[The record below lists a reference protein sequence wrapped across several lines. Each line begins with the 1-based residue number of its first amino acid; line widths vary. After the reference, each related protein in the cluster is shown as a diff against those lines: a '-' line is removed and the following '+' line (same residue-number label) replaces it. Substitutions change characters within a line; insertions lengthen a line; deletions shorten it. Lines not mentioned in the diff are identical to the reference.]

1 MLDSK
6 ELIRIEKKFSSLN
19 LFLAG
24 TLIVYYMIF
33 KWFGR
38 MDLAPAAL
46 SFGISVVLLGI
57 DFGLG
62 KFDFFESDF
71 LIKIIKFCELLSFA
85 IFTFYGGGFVLNV
98 FIAGMAYFLISVQVL
113 ISYDITEV
121 YSRITATIFNIIPL
135 CISLITGILFKGS
148 TNFYIFIGLVFLSVF
163 VVCEASFLN
172 TFSEVFNILYGKIN
186 VLNEM
191 VISNREENDT
201 MKVTQQKIIQVNEQL
216 SLQRFKLQKANERIV
231 RNNKETMLLNLI
243 AKDVTVYLEKDKLM
257 QAFTDNIIKYMQYD
271 VCYMALV
278 DNERESFSH
287 YMAYSE
293 DSRISKVNKNI
304 FEKKYFVME
313 NLNSHSVVYMNN
325 YAHVKMECF
334 RGSRIRS
341 AVIYPVIINDD
352 TSALYIIG
360 SKEEDY
366 FKDGEK
372 FINNLFSQI
381 TLAFNNVI
389 LYSKMHDMAVKDAL
403 TGIYNRQYFNSM
415 YNEFMQQC
423 LKQKR
428 TLTIVLFDIDKFK
441 NINDTY
447 GHVFGDEVIRYC
459 GHMALKYTTGEQTFA
474 VRYGGEEFVMVFP
487 DKSVNYVLDR
497 CQEMHEEIKKNEFE
511 VKGQTIHINIS
522 LGIASYPEHCTNPE
536 EQVNLADRAMY
547 YSKEHGRGRITV
559 YTPTFEQE

>member
-24 TLIVYYMIF
+24 TLIVYYLIF
-33 KWFGR
+33 RWFGR
-38 MDLAPAAL
+38 MDFAPSAL

-57 DFGLG
+57 DFVLG

-71 LIKIIKFCELLSFA
+71 LIKIIKFCELFSFA
-85 IFTFYGGGFVLNV
+85 IFTFYSGGFVLNV
-98 FIAGMAYFLISVQVL
+98 FIAGIAYFLISLQVL

-121 YSRITATIFNIIPL
+121 YSRITVTIFNVIPL
-135 CISLITGILFKGS
+135 CISLITGLLFKGS
-148 TNFYIFIGLVFLSVF
+148 TNFYIFIALAFLSIF
-163 VVCEASFLN
+163 VVCEAGFLN

-201 MKVTQQKIIQVNEQL
+201 MKATQQKIIQVNEQL
-216 SLQRFKLQKANERIV
+216 SLQRFKLQKANERII
-231 RNNKETMLLNLI
+231 RNNKETILLNLI

-257 QAFTDNIIKYMQYD
+257 KAFSDNIMKYMQYD
-271 VCYMALV
+271 VCYMALM
-278 DNERESFSH
+278 DNESESFIH
-287 YMAYSE
+287 YMACSE
-293 DSRISKVNKNI
+293 NSRISNVNRSI

-313 NLNSHSVVYMNN
+313 NLNNHSVVYIDN

-341 AVIYPVIINDD
+341 AVIYPVTINDD
-352 TSALYIIG
+352 TSVLYIIG
-360 SKEEDY
+360 SQEEDC
-366 FKDGEK
+366 FRDGEK

-389 LYSKMHDMAVKDAL
+389 LYSKMHDMAIKDAL

-423 LKQKR
+423 LEQER
-428 TLTIVLFDIDKFK
+428 VLTIVLFDIDKFK
-441 NINDTY
+441 SINDTY
-447 GHVFGDEVIRYC
+447 GHVFGDEVIRYF
-459 GHMALKYTTGEQTFA
+459 GHMALKYTTEEQTFA

-487 DKSVNYVLDR
+487 DKNVKYVLGK
-497 CQEMHEEIKKNEFE
+497 CQEMHEEIQKNEFE

-536 EQVNLADRAMY
+536 ELVSLADKAMY
-547 YSKEHGRGRITV
+547 YSKEHGRGRITI
-559 YTPTFEQE
+559 YTPALEKE